1 MTLTGS
7 DPFGISLLRRFPL
20 VLTGVLLMGLLGLG
34 ATEGRAQVQIE
45 QVQSVASQIE
55 GATEGQVVVTLPG
68 GDCAPAGEASCG
80 SVDRSEILNLIPGG
94 VPSLADNTSGNSAVI
109 FQDGNDNDATINQRG
124 SGNQA
129 SITQLNG
136 DDNDASVEQGPGD
149 GFPGKNNLAV
159 IVQDGSFN
167 ETTIRQGGRDNVAG
181 IKLDGNSNGI
191 TLEQTGSGNEYL
203 LDFTGSGLGSRGGS
217 TTHQVSQIGSNNQLV
232 QVGENSMPFNVRQRG
247 DGMRMIIRHGP
258 N

>member
-1 MTLTGS
+1 MTS
-7 DPFGISLLRRFPL
+7 RNASPIAARPLRWVPL
-20 VLTGVLLMGLLGLG
+20 ALAGLLLTAWAFG
-34 ATEGRAQVQIE
+34 ATRAQAQVQIE
-45 QVQSVASQIE
+45 QVQSVASQIG
-55 GATEGQVVVTLPG
+55 GATQGQVVVSLPG
-68 GDCAPAGEASCG
+68 VCKPADAECSGVS
-80 SVDRSEILNLIPGG
+80 RSDVTGLIPGSTPALPNN
-94 VPSLADNTSGNSAVI
+94 VSGNSAVVV
-109 FQDGNDNDATINQRG
+109 QDGDNNDATVEQAG

-136 DDNDASVEQGPGD
+136 DENDATVVQEPG
-149 GFPGKNNLAV
+149 GGSPGENNLAV

-167 ETTIRQGGRDNVAG
+167 ETTIRQRGRDNVAG
-181 IKLDGNSNGI
+181 IKLVGNSNGI

-203 LDFTGSGLGSRGGS
+203 LDFTGSNLGSMGTS

-247 DGMRMIIRHGP
+247 DGMRMVIRHGA